1 MSITIYSKFVESVT
15 KNKDRVALK
24 YRKEGNY
31 VPITYAELSSKV
43 DALAASMGRLG
54 ISKGDT
60 VVIASYNRPEWAI
73 ADLATLKLGAVVVP
87 VYYIPGHL
95 LPVGYF
101 KYILNDAK
109 VKLIFVQDKETYAIA
124 AQIKPEV
131 PSLQHIVIIEDTGM
145 EAPELLKFEELAR
158 AEPLAAE
165 EPVDISEDDAAT
177 IVYTSGTTGEPKG
190 VVLTHKNIVANA
202 ASAVKR
208 CKLTPDDVVISYL
221 PLGHMFERT
230 CGQYSVLFEGGCI
243 GYAEDLITV
252 ARDAEDVRPTILLAV
267 PRIIEKAY
275 SIAVERVEGSS
286 PFKRGLVLAAVKN
299 LNEYANR
306 KYKQM
311 SISLWLRFK
320 RHIYNTLVA
329 KKFRSLG
336 GGRIRLIVSGAAPLN
351 RQLAK
356 VLYIMGFNIV
366 EGYGLTEASPVV
378 AVSTVEDNVLG
389 TVGRPIDRVEV
400 KIGENSEI
408 LVRGPNVMKGYLNKP
423 KETAEAID
431 RDGWLHTG
439 DQGKFDERGNLV
451 ITGRIKEIIVT
462 ASGKNITPTAVESKI
477 SGSRFVEHVMVYG
490 DNRKYLVAL
499 VAPFRD
505 AVEQHVKAKKVSY
518 DSYAQ
523 LLEKELIKDVFK
535 KEILKAMTDLA
546 SYEQIKAFALIA
558 EPFTV
563 ANDLLT
569 PSLKIRRK
577 KIAERYAD
585 LIEDMY
591 LGRDICAEKRI
602 ICHF

>member
-1 MSITIYSKFVESVT
+1 
-15 KNKDRVALK
+15 
-24 YRKEGNY
+24 
-31 VPITYAELSSKV
+31 
-43 DALAASMGRLG
+43 
-54 ISKGDT
+54 
-60 VVIASYNRPEWAI
+60 
-73 ADLATLKLGAVVVP
+73 
-87 VYYIPGHL
+87 
-95 LPVGYF
+95 
-101 KYILNDAK
+101 
-109 VKLIFVQDKETYAIA
+109 
-124 AQIKPEV
+124 
-131 PSLQHIVIIEDTGM
+131 
-145 EAPELLKFEELAR
+145 
-158 AEPLAAE
+158 
-165 EPVDISEDDAAT
+165 
-177 IVYTSGTTGEPKG
+177 
-190 VVLTHKNIVANA
+190 
-202 ASAVKR
+202 
-208 CKLTPDDVVISYL
+208 
-221 PLGHMFERT
+221 
-230 CGQYSVLFEGGCI
+230 
-243 GYAEDLITV
+243 
-252 ARDAEDVRPTILLAV
+252 
-267 PRIIEKAY
+267 
-275 SIAVERVEGSS
+275 
-286 PFKRGLVLAAVKN
+286 
-299 LNEYANR
+299 
-306 KYKQM
+306 
-311 SISLWLRFK
+311 
-320 RHIYNTLVA
+320 
-329 KKFRSLG
+329 
-336 GGRIRLIVSGAAPLN
+336 
-351 RQLAK
+351 
-356 VLYIMGFNIV
+356 
-366 EGYGLTEASPVV
+366 LTEASPVV